1 MAEEEEEVEGILK
14 GIRDL
19 LQKEREEKDKVFE
32 VTYPPEG
39 GSKTITAGTLDI
51 DVYTGQIFLPNGDE
65 EFFSN
70 SLQRCGV
77 EYARSLFIE
86 TTKAIVLQ
94 LDDGG
99 KHTVEKLETILWN
112 HLKPFQRISIT
123 ATESTN
129 IKVVAS
135 TDPNMVLHREDDVVD
150 YLKSGAN
157 VKQNKSTVTAIDNV
171 TIAKSASNTSSGISL
186 ADVKVLAITVAATY
200 DGSGTDGITVYI
212 YSSYDGSIWDTDELT
227 SFEPSY
233 TQGASVRKTAFIDSD
248 ASYIRIK
255 VTNKDAAYSVTA
267 VTVTVTETKETI
279 ENA

>member
-1 MAEEEEEVEGILK
+1 MAEEEEEVEDILK

-19 LQKEREEKDKVFE
+19 LLKEREERDKVFE
-32 VTYPPEG
+32 IIYPPQG
-39 GSKTITAGTLDI
+39 GTKTITAGTTEINL
-51 DVYTGQIFLPNGDE
+51 YTGEVFLEDSE
-65 EFFSN
+65 EKISQ
-70 SLQRCGV
+70 SLRSYGV

-112 HLKPFQRISIT
+112 NLKPFQRLSIT

-150 YLKSGAN
+150 CLKSGAN
-157 VKQNKSTVTAIDNV
+157 VKQNKSTVTAINNV
-171 TIAKSASNTSSGISL
+171 TIIKSASNTSSGISL
-186 ADVKVLAITVAATY
+186 ADVKRLAITIKATY
-200 DGSGTDGITVYI
+200 GAGTDGITVYI
-212 YSSYDGSIWDTDELT
+212 YSSHDNANWDTDELT

-233 TQGASVRKTAFIDSD
+233 LASTTKQKTAFIDPD
-248 ASYIRIK
+248 ASYIKIK
-255 VTNKDAAYSVTA
+255 VTNKDSAVSVTG
-267 VTVTVTETKETI
+267 VTVTLTETKETI
-279 ENA
+279 ENG

>member
-1 MAEEEEEVEGILK
+1 MAEEVEEEAEDILK

-19 LQKEREEKDKVFE
+19 LQKEREEKDTIFE
-32 VTYPPEG
+32 ITYPPEG
-39 GSKTITAGTLDI
+39 GTKTITEGTTEIHL
-51 DVYTGQIFLPNGDE
+51 YTGEVFLADGTE
-65 EFFSN
+65 EKVSQ
-70 SLQRCGV
+70 SLRSYGV

-135 TDPNMVLHREDDVVD
+135 TSPNIILQRR
-150 YLKSGAN
+150 SGKYD

-186 ADVKVLAITVAATY
+186 ADVKQLAITVAVTY
-200 DGSGTDGITVYI
+200 HGSASTGITAYI
-212 YSSYDGSIWDTDELT
+212 YSSYDNSNWDTDELT
-227 SFEPSY
+227 SFEPSFS
-233 TQGASVRKTAFIDSD
+233 TGATKRKTAFIDTD
-248 ASYIRIK
+248 AAYIKIK
-255 VTNKDAAYSVTA
+255 VTNKDTGQSVTA
-267 VTVTVTETKETI
+267 VTVTVTETKETMG
-279 ENA
+279 NA